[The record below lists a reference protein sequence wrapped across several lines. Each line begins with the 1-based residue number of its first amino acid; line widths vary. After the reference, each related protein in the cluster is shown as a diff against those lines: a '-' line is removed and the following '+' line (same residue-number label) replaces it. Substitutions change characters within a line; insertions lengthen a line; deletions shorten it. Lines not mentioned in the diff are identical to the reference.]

1 MVSVFSSNLQQIES
15 CRVLACFY
23 VQDYRMLG
31 FSFQYFVS
39 LQVVHWLANLVF
51 WYLRAWAC
59 WLVAKPCGSLGVTQ
73 FLRHVFCSTPLLQLA
88 NLH

>member
-51 WYLRAWAC
+51 
-59 WLVAKPCGSLGVTQ
+59 
-73 FLRHVFCSTPLLQLA
+73 
-88 NLH
+88 